1 MARRPNLAA
10 VDLKEDGRRPV
21 VERDDG
27 KSAQTMRLPPEYWR
41 RLRVLA
47 AMRDTTMVG
56 LVQVSLD
63 ELFKKLSAQERAAL
77 GM

>member
-10 VDLKEDGRRPV
+10 LDLKEVGKRPPE
-21 VERDDG
+21 ERDDG
-27 KSAQTMRLPPEYWR
+27 KAAQTLRLPPEYWR

-63 ELFKKLSAQERAAL
+63 EFFKHLSPQERVAL